1 MSTIKLEL
9 IVDANNI
16 EIVTEF
22 LSRISAQ
29 TKGVKDVKVTDAE
42 IVEKPEAPKKAAAK
56 PAAKKAPAKAI
67 VEEPEEE
74 EEETFEAEE
83 EETITLE
90 DVKAMQAKK
99 VAANRDAIVKKLNGL
114 GATKLSELDEEHY
127 QTYYDFLAKLK

>member
-1 MSTIKLEL
+1 MSTIKIEL
-9 IVDANNI
+9 TVDVNNI

-29 TKGVKDVKVTDAE
+29 TKGVKEVKVNDAE
-42 IVEKPEAPKKAAAK
+42 EVKAESPKKAPAK
-56 PAAKKAPAKAI
+56 PAAKKAPVKAP
-67 VEEPEEE
+67 VEETEEE
-74 EEETFEAEE
+74 EEETFEEEE

-99 VAANRDAIVKKLNGL
+99 VAANRDAIIKKLNAL
-114 GATKLSELDEEHY
+114 GATKLSELDEDSY

>member
-9 IVDANNI
+9 TVDVNNI

-22 LSRISAQ
+22 LGRISAQ
-29 TKGVKDVKVTDAE
+29 TKGVKEVKVNEPEDVKS
-42 IVEKPEAPKKAAAK
+42 EAPKKAPAK
-56 PAAKKAPAKAI
+56 PATPKKPAKAV

-74 EEETFEAEE
+74 EEETFEEPE

-99 VAANRDAIVKKLNGL
+99 VAANRDAIVKKLNAL
-114 GATKLSELDEEHY
+114 GATKLSELDEDRY
-127 QTYYDFLAKLK
+127 QMYYDFLAKLK